1 LPNQQ
6 DGSDAGEANDR
17 AQEMDAEHQDAIQYH
32 RSIPWILVNEIPN
45 RWNDLPSFRGSFLFG
60 LPLSGLPDHD
70 IETFDHA
77 QAYWTRV
84 LVPGFRA
91 SAHPALGPDRA
102 NGFDDLPMGTDGPRF
117 DEPVMDSYSVEIPDD
132 IAVNLKTAKAL
143 MLTVDESG
151 GCRFSRWKPFPGVRG
166 APGVGSGGAG
176 IGARGPR
183 QMRSWTPSNGPAAA
197 LALIRQSDKRWH
209 GLTV

>member
-1 LPNQQ
+1 
-6 DGSDAGEANDR
+6 
-17 AQEMDAEHQDAIQYH
+17 
-32 RSIPWILVNEIPN
+32 
-45 RWNDLPSFRGSFLFG
+45 
-60 LPLSGLPDHD
+60 
-70 IETFDHA
+70 
-77 QAYWTRV
+77 V

-151 GCRFSRWKPFPGVRG
+151 GCRFSRWKLFPGVRV
-166 APGVGSGGAG
+166 APAVALTM
-176 IGARGPR
+176 RGYLRRGRR
-183 QMRSWTPSNGPAAA
+183 QTRSWTPSNGPAAGC
-197 LALIRQSDKRWH
+197 LDGRSDRD
-209 GLTV
+209 GLGAASAEAMASRRRKS